1 MYICTANF
9 LHIDDDQDYIRRW
22 YHPPQSLSGYFVCLY
37 RHLSIL
43 VHVSHHFNITSTTSH
58 HRDHPMSPCAHFP
71 IIIFTCLLFF
81 YHIFPSSTDNI
92 ISVYH
97 VYITSSATH
106 SPFWPHYYRTT
117 MFPLFHFY
125 INDHLTLTCTLSI
138 SSTHSPYC
146 HTSSV
151 ILFLRHHL
159 YIIHT
164 FFQCRILFLFHYIA
178 TYCHAKP
185 HLFNQHRICT

>member
-1 MYICTANF
+1 MV
-9 LHIDDDQDYIRRW
+9 
-22 YHPPQSLSGYFVCLY
+22 PSPQYLSGYFVCLY

-58 HRDHPMSPCAHFP
+58 HRDHPMSPFAHFP
-71 IIIFTCLLFF
+71 IIIFTVCLFF
-81 YHIFPSSTDNI
+81 IIFS
-92 ISVYH
+92 H
-97 VYITSSATH
+97 HQRITSSRYIMSLSHLHATH
-106 SPFWPHYYRTT
+106 SPFWPHYFRTT

-146 HTSSV
+146 HTSFV
-151 ILFLRHHL
+151 IPFLPNHL
-159 YIIHT
+159 IIIHP
-164 FFQCRILFLFHYIA
+164 FCQCRMVFLLHYIA